1 MDLKKGLSLTAFG
14 FLFTLVNF
22 NLIFNGTKINI
33 IPDCLGWLLFFL
45 AFGSLGAYAKG
56 YKWLRWI
63 ALILAVITAAFWVL
77 EIVRPELAASSDF
90 SLVNTAVGVCELVFT
105 VLIFTPLIR
114 ISKDYGSTREGT
126 LKTLRI
132 IDVVAYILVLA
143 AGIYVYMTANG
154 ATSID
159 GMSGTTVLAGIITVI
174 AAVAMLVCAIITVI
188 TVFGLRKEVT
198 GKTA

>member
-1 MDLKKGLSLTAFG
+1 M
-14 FLFTLVNF
+14 
-22 NLIFNGTKINI
+22 
-33 IPDCLGWLLFFL
+33 
-45 AFGSLGAYAKG
+45 
-56 YKWLRWI
+56 RR
-63 ALILAVITAAFWVL
+63 AA
-77 EIVRPELAASSDF
+77 I
-90 SLVNTAVGVCELVFT
+90 SLVNTVVGVCELVFT

-114 ISKDYGSTREGT
+114 IAKDYGSTREGT

-159 GMSGTTVLAGIITVI
+159 GMSGTTVLAGIITVV